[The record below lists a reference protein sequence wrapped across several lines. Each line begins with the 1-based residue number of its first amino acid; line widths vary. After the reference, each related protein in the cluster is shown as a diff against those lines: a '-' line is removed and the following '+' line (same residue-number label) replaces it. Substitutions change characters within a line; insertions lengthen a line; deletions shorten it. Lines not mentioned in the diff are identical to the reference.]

1 MWIVIR
7 GGVLLILLMMGIGFK
22 LGISGLLHHV
32 VTTDSRQNTRLIDN
46 ELLKY
51 MVSHDNDASES
62 SQPSCEK
69 ACILELSVQ
78 LPGEYSASVRRIV
91 ADFLHV
97 PPNGYSSKP
106 NDMKQ
111 LHGLLDSIISDM
123 DKVFIS
129 YFWQSLFKVLEVQLK
144 LSVHTIHKQMAKQS
158 CVWPNGQIL
167 PIHTPYVAGES
178 IVEAVHRT
186 LQTREQALN
195 MLKFCLKRAQDR
207 MRNLANKNR
216 SDRVFEVG
224 MWVYLNLQP
233 HRQVTI
239 RQGQQNKLSSKYFRP
254 FMIIKKVGV
263 VAYKLELPSTS
274 QVHHVFHVSQL
285 KLCKGSS
292 NKMGILPHRGPNGLL
307 SVEPVAILDKRM
319 KKVNNRVAV
328 YVLVKW
334 SNHTDEDSNHT
345 DEDATWELYSD
356 LIQRFSDFKEKS

>member
-1 MWIVIR
+1 
-7 GGVLLILLMMGIGFK
+7 
-22 LGISGLLHHV
+22 
-32 VTTDSRQNTRLIDN
+32 
-46 ELLKY
+46 

-62 SQPSCEK
+62 SQPSCGK
-69 ACILELSVQ
+69 ACTLELSVQ
-78 LPGEYSASVRRIV
+78 LPREVVYTWYGVVDLCWVSTSPSMVSMKYSASVRRIV
-91 ADFLHV
+91 ADFLHI

-144 LSVHTIHKQMAKQS
+144 LSSAYHPQT
-158 CVWPNGQIL
+158 NGQ
-167 PIHTPYVAGES
+167 T
-178 IVEAVHRT
+178 EA
-186 LQTREQALN
+186 REQALN
-195 MLKFCLKRAQDR
+195 MLKFRLKRAQDR

-239 RQGQQNKLSSKYFRP
+239 RQGQQNKLSSNYAREAQTKWEFCPTVDLMACCLLSNCSFRP
-254 FMIIKKVGV
+254 R
-263 VAYKLELPSTS
+263 
-274 QVHHVFHVSQL
+274 
-285 KLCKGSS
+285 SS
-292 NKMGILPHRGPNGLL
+292 
-307 SVEPVAILDKRM
+307 SF
-319 KKVNNRVAV
+319 NNRVAV

-356 LIQRFSDFKEKS
+356 LIHRFPKEKS